1 MRKFFFWL
9 FLIIVA
15 AGIVYAVIT
24 QTLEKQRRA
33 EEYKRMLFISD
44 LEKEVDENLV
54 VCRVVI
60 SDSENKN
67 DSIILQNRVITN
79 FVNLAEDDFK
89 FGRDAADRWSDIK
102 RRLKL
107 NGFLETEKMENEIPG
122 KNVNDVY
129 DIFVNIK
136 WLLDK
141 AKKNGY
147 NFNF

>member
-1 MRKFFFWL
+1 
-9 FLIIVA
+9 
-15 AGIVYAVIT
+15 
-24 QTLEKQRRA
+24 
-33 EEYKRMLFISD
+33 
-44 LEKEVDENLV
+44 
-54 VCRVVI
+54 
-60 SDSENKN
+60 
-67 DSIILQNRVITN
+67 VITN

>member
-1 MRKFFFWL
+1 MKKFFLWF
-9 FLIIVA
+9 FLIIVT
-15 AGIVYAVIT
+15 AGIIYAAIT

-33 EEYKRMLFISD
+33 AEYKRMLFISD
-44 LEKEVDENLV
+44 LEKEVDENIEI
-54 VCRVVI
+54 CRLVI
-60 SDSENKN
+60 SDSHNKG
-67 DSIILQNRVITN
+67 DSIILRNRIITN
-79 FVNLAEDDFK
+79 FVNLAEPDFK
-89 FGRDAADRWSDIK
+89 FGSDASDRWTDIK

-122 KNVNDVY
+122 SSVNDVY

-141 AKKNGY
+141 AKKNDY